1 MLKIKCIRGATL
13 NLITEKLTIAEKI
26 RLNNGL
32 SALVLAGLR
41 FLVKPFYARDL
52 YYLYEKPLDL
62 SAIEAKVAKN
72 QSGINIPDLNFKVVT
87 SNQEAEQLEK
97 EGFVFRSYPTD
108 FNLNH
113 TRYTLLLDY
122 GMIAFCTFV
131 GKEFAAI
138 SWIIPSK
145 KTQGKMK
152 APPLKV
158 NYNSEVFV
166 MGIWCHPKYRGQGL
180 HSYNSN
186 NLNLYLAR
194 RGTKKLRGATVYK
207 KTIQAMV
214 EARGSIQCGQ
224 AFYTKILVWRFWEE
238 RPAVLPLERRKR
250 KLSQL
255 ANYHS
260 PD

>member
-1 MLKIKCIRGATL
+1 MKLWQTARQVKQEQGSWALLRIGFWFLLKP
-13 NLITEKLTIAEKI
+13 
-26 RLNNGL
+26 
-32 SALVLAGLR
+32 V
-41 FLVKPFYARDL
+41 YARHI

-62 SAIEAKVAKN
+62 STIKAKIAKN
-72 QSGINIPDLNFKVVT
+72 QSSINIPDLNFKVVT
-87 SNQEAEQLEK
+87 SNQEAERLEK
-97 EGFVFRSYPTD
+97 EGFIFRSYPTD
-108 FNLNH
+108 FNRNH
-113 TRYTLLLDY
+113 TRYTQLLDY

-131 GKEFAAI
+131 GNEFAAI

-145 KTQGKMK
+145 KAQGKMK

-194 RGTKKLRGATVYK
+194 LGTKKLRGATVYK

-238 RPAVLPLERRKR
+238 RPAGLPLKR
-250 KLSQL
+250 EKRTLSQL

>member
-1 MLKIKCIRGATL
+1 MKLWQTARQVKQEQGSWALLRTGFWFLLKP
-13 NLITEKLTIAEKI
+13 
-26 RLNNGL
+26 
-32 SALVLAGLR
+32 V
-41 FLVKPFYARDL
+41 YARHI

-62 SAIEAKVAKN
+62 STIKAKIAKN
-72 QSGINIPDLNFKVVT
+72 QSSINIPDLNFKVVT
-87 SNQEAEQLEK
+87 SNQEAERLEK
-97 EGFVFRSYPTD
+97 EGFIFRSYPTD

-145 KTQGKMK
+145 KAQGKMK

-194 RGTKKLRGATVYK
+194 LGTKKLRGATVYK

>member
-41 FLVKPFYARDL
+41 FLVKPFYSRDL

-62 SAIEAKVAKN
+62 SAIEAKIAKN

-166 MGIWCHPKYRGQGL
+166 MGIWCHPKYRGMGL
-180 HSYNSN
+180 HSYTSN
-186 NLNLYLAR
+186 HRDHYLAR
-194 RGTKKLRGATVYK
+194 LGTRRLRGATVYK

-214 EARGSIQCGQ
+214 ESMGSRKCGQ
-224 AFYTKILVWRFWEE
+224 ANYTKILFWRIWKETLSD
-238 RPAVLPLERRKR
+238 RNLD
-250 KLSQL
+250 SQL
-255 ANYHS
+255 A
-260 PD
+260 